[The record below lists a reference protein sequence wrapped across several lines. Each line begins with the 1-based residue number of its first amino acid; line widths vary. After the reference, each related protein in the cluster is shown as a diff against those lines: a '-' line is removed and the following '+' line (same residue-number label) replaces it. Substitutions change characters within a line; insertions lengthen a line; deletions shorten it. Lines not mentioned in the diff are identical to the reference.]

1 MPSSLIFPH
10 ALPPSP
16 GRTTQFGARLL
27 LAAISASVAM
37 PAGAVSGGSFVPFES
52 ALRRAVA
59 IEGAADQR
67 FDLAERMAHYR
78 VPGVSIAVI
87 ENCRIVDAR
96 GFGLRTWDG
105 EPVSAQTIFQA
116 GSISKSVTAIGALR
130 LAERGTIALDRDV
143 RLQMKGWT
151 YKETLKPVT
160 LRHLLSHTAGTN
172 VAGMKGY
179 LSGSPLPSTSQIL
192 KGEKPSNISAISV
205 ESEPGSR
212 WRYSG
217 GGYVVAQSLMS
228 EATGKDFAPLMQ
240 DLVLKPLA
248 MTSSSYEQPLP
259 QNRHAAA
266 AEGTSA
272 DGSALPGKWRIY
284 PEMAAAGLWTTPSDL
299 ARFAIE
305 LARSVRG
312 DESAIL
318 NKDATDQ
325 LMTRGL
331 GNWGLGVNLGPDDG
345 VRQISHTGKTIGFT
359 SMFII
364 YPDRCQGAAVMTNGY
379 DGGWLIN
386 EIMGAIGYVY
396 RWPDRKEAA
405 VQSTIPLTEAIANRF
420 AGNYRLKDFP
430 AERFSISRDAHGDLR
445 WAREGHVGR
454 TLLPATPAKLFS
466 PDSVMTIESPD
477 PDRATTVVLSFGGG
491 SNIAERID

>member
-1 MPSSLIFPH
+1 MPSSLIAAR
-10 ALPPSP
+10 ALSP
-16 GRTTQFGARLL
+16 KIGSTTPFVARLL
-27 LAAISASVAM
+27 LAAITASMAM
-37 PAGAVSGGSFVPFES
+37 PAGAFSGGSSVPFEG

-59 IEGAADQR
+59 IKGAADQR
-67 FDLAERMAHYR
+67 FDLTERMAHYR

-96 GFGLRTWDG
+96 GFGLRTWGG
-105 EPVSAQTIFQA
+105 EPVSAETIFQA

-130 LAERGTIALDRDV
+130 LFERGTLALDHDV

-151 YKETLKPVT
+151 YKDTLEPVT
-160 LRHLLSHTAGTN
+160 LRHLLAHTAGTN

-179 LSGSPLPSTSQIL
+179 LPGVPLPSTAQIL
-192 KGEKPSNISAISV
+192 KGEKPSNLPAIIV

-228 EATGKDFAPLMQ
+228 EATGTDFAPLMQ

-248 MTSSSYEQPLP
+248 MTRSSFEQPLP
-259 QNRHAAA
+259 QSSHAAA
-266 AEGTSA
+266 AEATSA
-272 DGSALPGKWRIY
+272 DGSALPGKWRTY
-284 PEMAAAGLWTTPSDL
+284 PELAAAGLWTTPSDL
-299 ARFAIE
+299 ARFAIG
-305 LARSVRG
+305 LARSARG

-318 NKDATDQ
+318 NKGAIAL

-331 GNWGLGVNLGPDDG
+331 GNWGLGVNLGPDVG
-345 VRQISHTGKTIGFT
+345 VREISHTGKTIGFT

-364 YPDRCQGAAVMTNGY
+364 YPDHCQGAVVMTNGY

-386 EIMGAIGYVY
+386 EIMGAIGDVY
-396 RWPDRKEAA
+396 QWPGRQEPA
-405 VQSTIPLTEAIANRF
+405 VQATIPLTEAIARRF

-445 WAREGHVGR
+445 WAREGHIGR

-466 PDSVMTIESPD
+466 PDSFMTIESPD
-477 PDRATTVVLSFGGG
+477 PDRAATVTLSFDGG

>member
-1 MPSSLIFPH
+1 MPSSLISPRM
-10 ALPPSP
+10 LPPSP
-16 GRTTQFGARLL
+16 GRTRPFGARLL
-27 LAAISASVAM
+27 LAAITASVAM
-37 PAGAVSGGSFVPFES
+37 PAGAVSGGSSIPFEG

-59 IEGAADQR
+59 IEGEIERR
-67 FDLAERMAHYR
+67 FDLTERMAHYR

-87 ENCRIVDAR
+87 ENCHIVDAR
-96 GFGLRTWDG
+96 GFGLRAWG
-105 EPVSAQTIFQA
+105 REPVSAETIFQA

-130 LAERGTIALDRDV
+130 LVERGTIALDRDV

-151 YKETLKPVT
+151 YKDTLEPVT
-160 LRHLLSHTAGTN
+160 LRRLLAHTAGTN

-179 LSGSPLPSTSQIL
+179 LPGSPLPSTAQIL
-192 KGEKPSNISAISV
+192 RGEKPSNIPAINV

-240 DLVLKPLA
+240 NLVLKPLA
-248 MTSSSYEQPLP
+248 MTRSSYEQPLP
-259 QNRHAAA
+259 QRRRAAA

-299 ARFAIE
+299 ARFAIG
-305 LARSVRG
+305 LARSARG

-331 GNWGLGVNLGPDDG
+331 GHWGLGVDLGPDDG

-364 YPDRCQGAAVMTNGY
+364 YPDRCQGAVVMTNGY

-386 EIMGAIGYVY
+386 EIMSAIGDVY
-396 RWPDRKEAA
+396 RWPGRKEPA
-405 VQSTIPLTEAIANRF
+405 VEATIPLTEAITRRF

-477 PDRATTVVLSFGGG
+477 PGRAATVTLSFDGG

>member
-1 MPSSLIFPH
+1 MHSSLIFPR

-16 GRTTQFGARLL
+16 DRTMPFGARLL
-27 LAAISASVAM
+27 LAAIFASVAM
-37 PAGAVSGGSFVPFES
+37 PAGAVSRGSFVPFES

-78 VPGVSIAVI
+78 VPGVGVAVI
-87 ENCRIVDAR
+87 ENCHIVDAR
-96 GFGLRTWDG
+96 GFGLRAWGG
-105 EPVSAQTIFQA
+105 EPVSAETLFQA

-130 LAERGTIALDRDV
+130 LVERRTIALDRDV
-143 RLQMKGWT
+143 RLQMKGWA
-151 YKETLKPVT
+151 YKETLEPVT
-160 LRHLLSHTAGTN
+160 LRRLLAHTAGTN

-179 LSGSPLPSTSQIL
+179 LPGSPLPSTAQIL
-192 KGEKPSNISAISV
+192 KGEKPSTIPAISV

-248 MTSSSYEQPLP
+248 MTRSSYEQPLP
-259 QNRHAAA
+259 QSSHAAA

-272 DGSALPGKWRIY
+272 DGSALPEKWRTY

-299 ARFAIE
+299 ARFAIG
-305 LARSVRG
+305 LARSARG

-331 GNWGLGVNLGPDDG
+331 GHWGLGVDLGPG
-345 VRQISHTGKTIGFT
+345 GEARQISHTGKTIGFT
-359 SMFII
+359 SMFIL
-364 YPDRCQGAAVMTNGY
+364 YPDRCQGAVVMTNGY

-386 EIMGAIGYVY
+386 EIMGAIGDVY
-396 RWPDRKEAA
+396 HWPDRKEPA
-405 VQSTIPLTEAIANRF
+405 VEATIPLTKAIANRF

-466 PDSVMTIESPD
+466 TDSVMTIESPD
-477 PDRATTVVLSFGGG
+477 PGRAATVMLSFNGG